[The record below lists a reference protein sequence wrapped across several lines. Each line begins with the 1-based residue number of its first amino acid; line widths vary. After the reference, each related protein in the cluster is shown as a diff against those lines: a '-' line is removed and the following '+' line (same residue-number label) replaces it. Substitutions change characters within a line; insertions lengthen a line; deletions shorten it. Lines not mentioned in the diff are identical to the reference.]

1 MDQYTTKCSLPSTC
15 GMGYL
20 RLLEDLIYIVNFFA
34 ADGNNGIKDF
44 MAVLLRNG
52 RVMVMVSLG
61 SDAIKINMTKGPR
74 LDDKEWHTIQIKRD
88 LFDRKVN
95 GKYLHDRILP
105 LSLAVR
111 LFNFMWDSVDSMMT
125 IHTKVYCSNAK
136 HPEEGVPRSLDWM
149 FCD

>member
-1 MDQYTTKCSLPSTC
+1 
-15 GMGYL
+15 MGYL

-95 GKYLHDRILP
+95 GKYLHDGMLP
-105 LSLAVR
+105 LSYKYFISVL
-111 LFNFMWDSVDSMMT
+111 LFVYSILSQVDSVDSMMT

-136 HPEEGVPRSLDWM
+136 HPEEAMSIIKM
-149 FCD
+149 FTSQP